1 MAFRRFVR
9 DFEHT
14 CQCGNTFRLNRELVT
29 IHRASRGEASYRYT
43 CEACRRSGF
52 GFFGSTEFVQS
63 ARVSAEVFCEGRGLP
78 KPSVQWV
85 PGVFDQRR

>member
-14 CQCGNTFRLNRELVT
+14 CQCGNTFRLKREFVT
-29 IHRASRGEASYRYT
+29 IHRASRGEASYRFT
-43 CEACRRSGF
+43 CEVCRRSGF

-63 ARVSAEVFCEGRGLP
+63 ARASADVFCEDRGLP
-78 KPSVQWV
+78 KPFVQWV
-85 PGVFDQRR
+85 PDVFVEGR